1 MTKQPMRSAPD
12 GYLTEAETA
21 YRLGL
26 TAFGL
31 RGWRRRGYGPSFKKL
46 GRMVIYAEADIASF
60 LTDLPRSVREG

>member
-1 MTKQPMRSAPD
+1 MAVLFFVGRRRGQGPRTMTKQPTRSAPY
-12 GYLTEAETA
+12 GYLTETETA

-46 GRMVIYAEADIASF
+46 G
-60 LTDLPRSVREG
+60 